1 MSPSVKPSMGPARP
15 AGFTLMEVLVTLT
28 VMALVFAIVVPNVSA
43 FVPEARL
50 EGSGKRILRELD
62 WVRSEARIQGK
73 RMSMEFDLERARW
86 RIVYPPEQK
95 LTRDQDLWTLEE
107 RPDDWV
113 PLETDVVFEG
123 AGDAK
128 TGRGHHGVYRLVFD
142 EYGFTA
148 DQIIALKL
156 VSDPA
161 MVWSLAIHGL
171 TGRVEVEKSEKGEV
185 ADLVAL
191 NETAF

>member
-1 MSPSVKPSMGPARP
+1 MSPSGNTSSVARP

-28 VMALVFAIVVPNVSA
+28 VVALTFAIVVPNLSA
-43 FVPEARL
+43 FLPEARL

-95 LTRDQDLWTLEE
+95 LTRDQDVWTLEE
-107 RPDDWV
+107 RPDDWI

-128 TGRGHHGVYRLVFD
+128 GRGHHGVYRLVFD

-148 DQIIALKL
+148 DQVIALKL
-156 VSDPA
+156 VSDPN

-171 TGRVEVEKSEKGEV
+171 TGRVEVEKKENGEV